1 MQDEALLCATAVC
14 TCIIYGRSASMV
26 VVLVQGLEPGLHHHV
41 CVNLNLVVL
50 SASSSHA
57 WSINKIVGEPRATD
71 DCTTCDAHR
80 PNVEYYGDDM
90 LIAAST
96 TQTSTQIHV

>member
-1 MQDEALLCATAVC
+1 M
-14 TCIIYGRSASMV
+14 
-26 VVLVQGLEPGLHHHV
+26 
-41 CVNLNLVVL
+41 NLNLVVP

-57 WSINKIVGEPRATD
+57 WRTVINKIAGKPRATD